1 MNFSCHKMSNLKSS
15 RSKSKLAH
23 RKMGAFDFFKPVIS
37 FDECCWCV
45 HRVLN
50 ILYRIFLLNEWFSF
64 FACAAFTVCKKNQS
78 RKKTS
83 AQKELIGVAALSL
96 SLSRFL
102 FDESVLNWNECA
114 LFVKQVRLQ
123 LHLQWHISTLSNAL
137 STLNNVT
144 NVQVAINVAKETE
157 N

>member
-1 MNFSCHKMSNLKSS
+1 M
-15 RSKSKLAH
+15 
-23 RKMGAFDFFKPVIS
+23 
-37 FDECCWCV
+37 
-45 HRVLN
+45 
-50 ILYRIFLLNEWFSF
+50 
-64 FACAAFTVCKKNQS
+64 CKNTKAE
-78 RKKTS
+78 KKTS

-102 FDESVLNWNECA
+102 FDELVLNWNECA

-123 LHLQWHISTLSNAL
+123 LHLQWHISTLSNAT